1 MTQPEHSHLAVSREL
16 RPSVTLVSEHLL
28 MIASTAIRKSRM
40 PADDRHRQL
49 LRSAIDCFARN
60 GFGGTK
66 TKDIAAAAGVSEA
79 ILFRHFAT
87 KEDLYHA
94 ILDMKEDQEAANSS
108 KRIVEECAGRR
119 DDAGVF
125 SAVAREIFAS
135 FEEDPAFHR
144 LILYALLEGHLMANL
159 FHKRLGSRLR
169 DSLRRYVL
177 QRQAEGAF
185 RACDPDLA
193 LMFSVGTV
201 VHFAMGKHIFGMK
214 KPAIADEAVIKQIV
228 EFILAGLTEPAAPR
242 LRTNKKEKGIHATS

>member
-1 MTQPEHSHLAVSREL
+1 MNAPVPL
-16 RPSVTLVSEHLL
+16 
-28 MIASTAIRKSRM
+28 RKSRM

-87 KEDLYHA
+87 KDDLYHA

-108 KRIVEECAGRR
+108 KREVEECAARR

-125 SAVAREIFAS
+125 SAVTREIFAS
-135 FEEDPAFHR
+135 FQEDAAFHR
-144 LILYALLEGHLMANL
+144 LILYALLEGHLMASL
-159 FHKRLGSRLR
+159 FHKRLGSRRR
-169 DSLRRYVL
+169 DFLRRYVVL
-177 QRQAEGAF
+177 RQSEGAF
-185 RACDPDLA
+185 RQCDPEMA
-193 LMFSVGTV
+193 LMFAVGTV
-201 VHFAMGKHIFGMK
+201 IHFAMGKYLFGMK
-214 KPAIADEAVIKQIV
+214 KPAMPDEAVIRQLV

-242 LRTNKKEKGIHATS
+242 LRTNKKEKGIHAAS

>member
-1 MTQPEHSHLAVSREL
+1 MNVAT
-16 RPSVTLVSEHLL
+16 
-28 MIASTAIRKSRM
+28 STRKSRM

-94 ILDMKEDQEAANSS
+94 ILDMKEDQEAANSL
-108 KRIVEECAGRR
+108 KRVIEECAARR

-125 SAVAREIFAS
+125 SAVAREIFDS

-159 FHKRLGSRLR
+159 FHKRLGSRRR
-169 DSLRRYVL
+169 DFMRRYVV
-177 QRQAEGAF
+177 QRQSEGAF
-185 RACDPDLA
+185 RVCDPDLA
-193 LMFSVGTV
+193 LMFSIGTV

-214 KPAIADEAVIKQIV
+214 KPAIADEAVIKQVV